1 MVVGGVGALV
11 GATWVDMTREDR
23 DLGGMKTSN
32 RICDL
37 LGIEVPIIQAGMVWC
52 SGWELA
58 SAVSAAGGLGILGAG
73 SMYPEVLRDQIQ
85 KLQAAAPGKPIAVNV
100 PLLYPAVEEHM
111 KSIVELHKI
120 YF

>member
-1 MVVGGVGALV
+1 MVVDGVGALV
-11 GATWVDMTREDR
+11 ATPRVDMTREDR

-73 SMYPEVLRDQIQ
+73 SMLSLIH
-85 KLQAAAPGKPIAVNV
+85 I
-100 PLLYPAVEEHM
+100 
-111 KSIVELHKI
+111 
-120 YF
+120 